1 MTEAIALLREMV
13 ATPSVTCSAHHGL
26 DETHG
31 EGRMVELVA
40 DFWNRSGMDYEIQTV
55 YPGRE
60 NVVARIEGGDGP
72 SLILEAHTDTVEVE
86 NMEIAPFD
94 PVMKDGRVYGRG
106 SCDDKASLAAMMIA
120 LRNAAEKGL
129 PGTVTFAAA
138 ANEECGHAGVVT
150 LLENGLHADG
160 AVVGEPT
167 LLQLVVA
174 HKGACRLEITTH
186 GVAAHSSEPH
196 KGENAIYA
204 MARIIQA
211 VEAYAEQLNHRPRH
225 PLVSGPT
232 CSLGMIDGGQAP
244 NVVPDRCEISV
255 DRRMIPGE
263 CTEDAKEEILA
274 AIRASVGDEVNW
286 SSDLA
291 FDDYTLET
299 DPDCWVAS
307 TALRA
312 VEAVTGD
319 STVIGAQYGPAASN
333 FSHAGLPS
341 VVLGPGRIAPAHTAV
356 EYVDI
361 DQVEKAVLIYE
372 RLCLQQ

>member
-1 MTEAIALLREMV
+1 MSEVIGLLREMV
-13 ATPSVTCSAHHGL
+13 ATPSVTCGVHQGL

-40 DFWNRSGMDYEIQTV
+40 DFWRRSGIDYEIQTV
-55 YPGRE
+55 LPGRE
-60 NVVARIEGGDGP
+60 NVVACIEGGNGP

-86 NMEIAPFD
+86 NMQIDPFD
-94 PVMKDGRVYGRG
+94 PVVKDGRVYGRG

-120 LRNAAEKGL
+120 VRNVAEKGL
-129 PGTVTFAAA
+129 PGTVTLAAA
-138 ANEECGHAGVVT
+138 ANEECGHGGVVT
-150 LLENGLHADG
+150 LLESGLHADG

-167 LLQLVVA
+167 LLQVVVA
-174 HKGACRLEITTH
+174 HKGACRLDITTH

-196 KGENAIYA
+196 KGKNAIYA

-211 VEAYAEQLNHRPRH
+211 VEAHAEQLNERPKH

-232 CSLGMIDGGQAP
+232 CSVGMIDGGQAP

-263 CTEDAKEEILA
+263 CSEDAEQEILA
-274 AIRASVGDEVNW
+274 VIAAAVGDEVTW
-286 SSDLA
+286 SSELA

-299 DPDCWVAS
+299 DPECRVARC
-307 TALRA
+307 ALQA

-319 STVIGAQYGPAASN
+319 NTVIGVQYGTDASN
-333 FSHAGLPS
+333 FSHAGIPS
-341 VVLGPGRIAPAHTAV
+341 VVLGPGSIAQAHTAV
-356 EYVDI
+356 EYVEI
-361 DQVEKAVLIYE
+361 EQVEKAVLIYK